1 MELNT
6 DKKKA
11 LISLARE
18 SISSIYTNKEVDIS
32 NYKEFIEKLGV
43 FVTLTINGELRGCIG
58 YPRPYYPLNESIIK
72 AAKAAAFEDT
82 RFDPLTPEEF
92 KKVKVEISILTKPE
106 LIKVK
111 DYHEYI
117 KKIKI
122 GTDGLILEYG
132 PNSGLLLPQVP
143 REWGWDEK
151 EFLENLCHKSGL
163 GQDEWKE
170 PGIKIYSFQAIIF
183 KE

>member
-1 MELNT
+1 MKLNT
-6 DKKKA
+6 DQKKA
-11 LISLARE
+11 LITLARE

-32 NYKEFIEKLGV
+32 KYKEFSEKLGV
-43 FVTLTINGELRGCIG
+43 FVTLTINGKLRGCIG

-82 RFDPLTPEEF
+82 RFDPLTEEEF

-106 LIKVK
+106 LIEVNE
-111 DYHEYI
+111 YHGYL
-117 KKIKI
+117 KKIRI

-143 REWGWDEK
+143 IEWKWDEK
-151 EFLENLCHKSGL
+151 EFLENLCHKSAL
-163 GQDEWKE
+163 GKDSWKE
-170 PGIKIYSFQAIIF
+170 PGVKIYSFQAIIF